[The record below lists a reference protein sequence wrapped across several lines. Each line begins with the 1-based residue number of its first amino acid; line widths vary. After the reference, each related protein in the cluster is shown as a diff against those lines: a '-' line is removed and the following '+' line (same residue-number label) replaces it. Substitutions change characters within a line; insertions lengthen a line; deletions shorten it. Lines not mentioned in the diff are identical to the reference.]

1 MEDEQVPAETVEQP
15 KRKGGRP
22 RGSKKAQPEAA
33 FSKDEMK
40 DFLTAAISE
49 MKKPT
54 DLEQAKIDEDKR
66 RRERLARASAEAA
79 RREAAET
86 RGRIAACQH
95 RREDEKHTFHGHICS
110 DGYIR
115 GGCLRCEFEFGPVT
129 ATQAQRDSGAISLHL
144 ITDLTAAQL
153 LAWTADTL
161 KKHPEIQQ
169 NQPAWAVA

>member
-1 MEDEQVPAETVEQP
+1 MDEEQVEIEQP

-22 RGSKKAQPEAA
+22 RGSAKKAEPA

-54 DLEQAKIDEDKR
+54 DIEQAKIDEDNR
-66 RRERLARASAEAA
+66 RRTNLAMASAESAK
-79 RREAAET
+79 REAAEI

-95 RREDEKHTFHGHICS
+95 RREDDKHTFHGHICS

-115 GGCLRCEFEFGPVT
+115 GGCLRCEFEFGPVA
-129 ATQAQRDSGAISLHL
+129 ATQAQRDAGAINLHL
-144 ITDLTAAQL
+144 L
-153 LAWTADTL
+153 
-161 KKHPEIQQ
+161 
-169 NQPAWAVA
+169 